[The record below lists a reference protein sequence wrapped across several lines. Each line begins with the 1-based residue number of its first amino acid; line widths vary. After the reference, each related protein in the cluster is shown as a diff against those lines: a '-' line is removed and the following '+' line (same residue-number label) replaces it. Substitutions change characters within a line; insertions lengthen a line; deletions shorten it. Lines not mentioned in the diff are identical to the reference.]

1 VAVAVGH
8 NAAILTQRTQTG
20 RRPESKGVLTVEK
33 EAEAIARVAVRRPEN
48 TPRQAAF
55 WKVSG
60 SFLSKLL
67 GFVRDVLVAKIFG
80 ATYIVDVAQLVE
92 NVLLNI
98 VSFVTSPISIPLV
111 PELTH
116 ARLES
121 ERDYRGLLSSVFGLF
136 SIVGLVLFTAVAVFP
151 HAFVTL
157 FSGGFKGAA
166 LAYAEYT
173 YRWMAALSVIIVIS
187 ATIKTALAVK
197 KDFVLLSFGDVLM
210 NVVVISGLLFGARQ
224 MELPI
229 LKTGAQ
235 LVSALALW
243 VYFAI
248 REKWFILPRYGH
260 WDPRVKSLLKQAGP
274 LFIGSAT
281 DMLLTL
287 IDRTMAS
294 FLPEGSIASLA
305 YAQKI
310 FLLPLGVWAVQI
322 SESSYP
328 YIVSAFAT
336 SEVGKGYRLARGA
349 IQRILFFIVPAA
361 AGLLL
366 LAPSIVRIVYQRGA
380 FSEANTALVAR
391 VLQGY
396 MGVLLFSS
404 VQYIETRLFYA
415 RRNTMTPMFISV
427 ASLGINVALNYLFG
441 FVFHLGAYGLAIAS
455 SIAAFVGMT
464 LMYLVYR
471 RMYGAVDYVLI
482 LRDILKIGGATLIM
496 AAVIVGTQAR
506 VHILPLIAVGFASYM
521 IATALLREDEAMEY
535 LRIGRRLLA
544 RAFRKS

>member
-1 VAVAVGH
+1 MKR
-8 NAAILTQRTQTG
+8 L
-20 RRPESKGVLTVEK
+20 
-33 EAEAIARVAVRRPEN
+33 EN
-48 TPRQAAF
+48 TPHQAAF

-60 SFLSKLL
+60 SFLSKVL
-67 GFVRDVLVAKIFG
+67 GFVRDILVAKIFG

-92 NVLLNI
+92 SVLLNI
-98 VSFVTSPISIPLV
+98 VTFVTSPISIPLV

-116 ARLES
+116 ARLQS

-136 SIVGLVLFTAVAVFP
+136 SIAGLVLFTAVAVFP
-151 HAFVTL
+151 RSFVAL

-166 LAYAEYT
+166 LVYAEYT
-173 YRWMAALSVIIVIS
+173 YRWMAALSVIIVVS
-187 ATIKTALAVK
+187 ATLKTALAVK
-197 KDFVLLSFGDVLM
+197 KDFILLSFSDVLM

-235 LVSALALW
+235 LVSVLALW

-248 REKWFILPRYGH
+248 REKWFLLPRYGH

-281 DMLLTL
+281 DMLLIL

-294 FLPEGSIASLA
+294 FLPEGSIASLG

-310 FLLPLGVWAVQI
+310 YLLPLGVWAVQI
-322 SESSYP
+322 AESSYP

-336 SEVGKGYRLARGA
+336 GDVGKAYRLARGA
-349 IQRILFFIVPAA
+349 IQRILFFIVPAM

-366 LAPSIVRIVYQRGA
+366 LAPSIVRVIYQRGA
-380 FSEANTALVAR
+380 FTAANTALVAR

-396 MGVLLFSS
+396 LGVLLFSS

-415 RRNTMTPMFISV
+415 RRNTMTPMIISI
-427 ASLGINVALNYLFG
+427 ASLTMNVVLNYLLG

-455 SIAAFVGMT
+455 SIAAFVSMT

-471 RMYGAVDYVLI
+471 RKYGAVDYI
-482 LRDILKIGGATLIM
+482 LVFRDVLKIAAGTLIM
-496 AAVIVGTQAR
+496 AAVIFTTQAR
-506 VHILPLIAVGFASYM
+506 VHILPLIAVGFVSYLL
-521 IATALLREDEAMEY
+521 ATVLLREDEAMGY
-535 LRIGRRLLA
+535 LRLGRRLLE
-544 RAFRKS
+544 RVVRKN

>member
-1 VAVAVGH
+1 M
-8 NAAILTQRTQTG
+8 QRAQTG
-20 RRPESKGVLTVEK
+20 RRAESKGVLTVENN
-33 EAEAIARVAVRRPEN
+33 AEATSRVAVKRLEN

-67 GFVRDVLVAKIFG
+67 GFLRDVLVAKIFG

-151 HAFVTL
+151 RAFVML
-157 FSGGFKGAA
+157 FSGGFKGVV

-187 ATIKTALAVK
+187 ATMKTALAVK
-197 KDFVLLSFGDVLM
+197 KDFILLSFGDVLM
-210 NVVVISGLLFGARQ
+210 NMVVISGLLFGARQ

-260 WDPRVKSLLKQAGP
+260 WDPRVKSLLKQAAP

-294 FLPEGSIASLA
+294 FLPEGSIASLG

-322 SESSYP
+322 AESSYP
-328 YIVSAFAT
+328 YIVSAFAV
-336 SEVGKGYRLARGA
+336 SDVGKGYRLARGA
-349 IQRILFFIVPAA
+349 IQRILFFIAPAM

-366 LAPSIVRIVYQRGA
+366 LAPSIVRIIYQRGA

-427 ASLGINVALNYLFG
+427 ASLGMNVGLNYLLG
-441 FVFHLGAYGLAIAS
+441 FMFHLGAYGLAVAS
-455 SIAAFVGMT
+455 SIAAFVSMA

-471 RMYGAVDYVLI
+471 HMYGAVDYVLI
-482 LRDILKIGGATLIM
+482 LRDVLKIGGGTLIM
-496 AAVIVGTQAR
+496 AAVIVGIQGR
-506 VHILPLIAVGFASYM
+506 VHILPLIVVGFVSYM
-521 IATALLREDEAMEY
+521 IATALLREDEAMGY
-535 LRIGRRLLA
+535 VRIGCRLLTHVS
-544 RAFRKS
+544 RKS

>member
-1 VAVAVGH
+1 MENDAELISEVAA
-8 NAAILTQRTQTG
+8 G
-20 RRPESKGVLTVEK
+20 RS
-33 EAEAIARVAVRRPEN
+33 EN
-48 TPRQAAF
+48 TPHQAAF

-60 SFLSKLL
+60 SFLSKVL
-67 GFVRDVLVAKIFG
+67 GFVRDILVAKIFG
-80 ATYIVDVAQLVE
+80 ATYVVDVAQLVE
-92 NVLLNI
+92 NVLLNV

-116 ARLES
+116 ARLQS
-121 ERDYRGLLSSVFGLF
+121 QRDYRSLLSSVFGLF
-136 SIVGLVLFTAVAVFP
+136 SIVGLILFTAVAVFP
-151 HAFVTL
+151 RLFVVL
-157 FSGGFKGAA
+157 FSGGFKGAV

-173 YRWMAALSVIIVIS
+173 YRWMAALSVIIVVS

-197 KDFVLLSFGDVLM
+197 KDFVLLSFSDVLM
-210 NVVVISGLLFGARQ
+210 NMVVISGLLFGTRQ

-235 LVSALALW
+235 LASALALW

-281 DMLLTL
+281 NMLLTL

-310 FLLPLGVWAVQI
+310 FGLPLGVWAVQI

-336 SEVGKGYRLARGA
+336 SDVGKGYQLARGA
-349 IQRILFFIVPAA
+349 IQRILFLIVPAMT
-361 AGLLL
+361 GLLL
-366 LAPSIVRIVYQRGA
+366 LAPSIVRIIYQRGA
-380 FSEANTALVAR
+380 FTEANTALVAR

-396 MGVLLFSS
+396 MGLLLFSS
-404 VQYIETRLFYA
+404 VQFIETRLFYA
-415 RRNTMTPMFISV
+415 RRNTMTPMFV
-427 ASLGINVALNYLFG
+427 CLAGLGMNVALNYLLG
-441 FVFHLGAYGLAIAS
+441 FVLHLGAYGLAIAS
-455 SIAAFVGMT
+455 SIAAFASMT
-464 LMYLVYR
+464 GMYLVYR
-471 RMYGAVDYVLI
+471 HMYGAVDYTLI
-482 LRDILKIGGATLIM
+482 FRDVLKIGGGTLVM
-496 AAVIVGTQAR
+496 AAVILGLQSR
-506 VHILPLIAVGFASYM
+506 VHILPLIAVGFASYV
-521 IATALLREDEAMEY
+521 IATALLHEDEAMGY
-535 LRIGRRLLA
+535 LKIGRRLLA
-544 RAFRKS
+544 RVARRNL

>member
-1 VAVAVGH
+1 
-8 NAAILTQRTQTG
+8 
-20 RRPESKGVLTVEK
+20 
-33 EAEAIARVAVRRPEN
+33 
-48 TPRQAAF
+48 AAF

-60 SFLSKLL
+60 SFLSKVL
-67 GFVRDVLVAKIFG
+67 GFVRDILVAKIFG

-92 NVLLNI
+92 SVLLNI
-98 VSFVTSPISIPLV
+98 VTFVTSPISIPLV

-116 ARLES
+116 ARLQS

-136 SIVGLVLFTAVAVFP
+136 SIAGLILFTVVAAFP
-151 HAFVTL
+151 GSFVAL
-157 FSGGFKGAA
+157 FSGGFKGAV
-166 LAYAEYT
+166 LGYAEYT
-173 YRWMAALSVIIVIS
+173 YRWMAALSVIIVVS
-187 ATIKTALAVK
+187 ATLKTALAVK
-197 KDFVLLSFGDVLM
+197 KDFILLSFGDVLM

-235 LVSALALW
+235 LVSVLALW
-243 VYFAI
+243 VYFGI
-248 REKWFILPRYGH
+248 REKWFLLPRYGR

-281 DMLLTL
+281 DMLLIL

-294 FLPEGSIASLA
+294 FLPEGSIASLG

-310 FLLPLGVWAVQI
+310 YLLPLGVWAVQI
-322 SESSYP
+322 AESSYP

-336 SEVGKGYRLARGA
+336 GDVGKAYKLARGA
-349 IQRILFFIVPAA
+349 IQRILFFIVPAM

-366 LAPSIVRIVYQRGA
+366 LAPSIVRVIYQRGA
-380 FSEANTALVAR
+380 FTEANTALVAR

-396 MGVLLFSS
+396 LGVLLFSS

-427 ASLGINVALNYLFG
+427 ASLTMNVALNYLLG

-455 SIAAFVGMT
+455 SIAAFVSMT

-471 RMYGAVDYVLI
+471 RKYGAVDYVLI
-482 LRDILKIGGATLIM
+482 FRDVLKMAGGTLIM
-496 AAVIVGTQAR
+496 AAVIVAAQAR
-506 VHILPLIAVGFASYM
+506 VHILPLIAVAFVSYLT
-521 IATALLREDEAMEY
+521 ATVLLREDEATGY
-535 LRIGRRLLA
+535 LRLGRRLLE
-544 RAFRKS
+544 RIFRRN

>member
-1 VAVAVGH
+1 
-8 NAAILTQRTQTG
+8 
-20 RRPESKGVLTVEK
+20 VLTVEK
-33 EAEAIARVAVRRPEN
+33 EAEAIARVAVKRPEN

-92 NVLLNI
+92 SVLLNI

-121 ERDYRGLLSSVFGLF
+121 ERDYRALLSSVFGLF

-151 HAFVTL
+151 RTFVTL

-197 KDFVLLSFGDVLM
+197 KDFVLLSFSDVLM

-235 LVSALALW
+235 LLSALALW

-248 REKWFILPRYGH
+248 REKWFLLPRYRH

-310 FLLPLGVWAVQI
+310 FGLPLGVWAVQI

-336 SEVGKGYRLARGA
+336 SDVGKGYRLARGA
-349 IQRILFFIVPAA
+349 IQRILFFIAPAV

-366 LAPSIVRIVYQRGA
+366 LAPSIVRIIYQRGA

-396 MGVLLFSS
+396 MGMLLFSS

-415 RRNTMTPMFISV
+415 RRNTMTPMFV
-427 ASLGINVALNYLFG
+427 CLASLGMNVALNYLFG

-455 SIAAFVGMT
+455 SVAAFVSMT

-482 LRDILKIGGATLIM
+482 FRDVLKIGGGTLIM
-496 AAVIVGTQAR
+496 AAVIVGLQAR
-506 VHILPLIAVGFASYM
+506 VHILPLIALGFASYM
-521 IATALLREDEAMEY
+521 IATVLLREDEAMGY

-544 RAFRKS
+544 RVAKKS

>member
-1 VAVAVGH
+1 MENDAELKSGVVVG
-8 NAAILTQRTQTG
+8 R
-20 RRPESKGVLTVEK
+20 S
-33 EAEAIARVAVRRPEN
+33 EN

-60 SFLSKLL
+60 SFLSKVL

-92 NVLLNI
+92 SVLMNI
-98 VSFVTSPISIPLV
+98 VTFVTSPISIPLV

-116 ARLES
+116 ARLRS
-121 ERDYRGLLSSVFGLF
+121 ERDYRSLLSSVFGLF
-136 SIVGLVLFTAVAVFP
+136 SIAGLVLFTAVAVFP
-151 HAFVTL
+151 RMFVTL
-157 FSGGFKGAA
+157 FSGGFKGVVD
-166 LAYAEYT
+166 AYAEYT

-187 ATIKTALAVK
+187 ATIKTALSVK
-197 KDFVLLSFGDVLM
+197 KDFILLSFSDVLM

-224 MELPI
+224 MELPV

-235 LVSALALW
+235 LASALALW

-328 YIVSAFAT
+328 YIVSAFAAGD
-336 SEVGKGYRLARGA
+336 VAKAYKLARGA

-366 LAPSIVRIVYQRGA
+366 LAPSIVRVIYQRGA
-380 FSEANTALVAR
+380 FSETNTVLVAR

-396 MGVLLFSS
+396 TGVLLFSS

-427 ASLGINVALNYLFG
+427 ASLAINVGLNYLFG
-441 FVFHLGAYGLAIAS
+441 FVLHLGAYGLAIAS
-455 SIAAFVGMT
+455 SIAAFMSMT
-464 LMYLVYR
+464 GMYLVYR

-482 LRDILKIGGATLIM
+482 FRDVLKIGGGTLVM
-496 AAVIVGTQAR
+496 AAVVLGLQSR

-521 IATALLREDEAMEY
+521 AAEALLREDEAMGY

-544 RAFRKS
+544 RVSRKS